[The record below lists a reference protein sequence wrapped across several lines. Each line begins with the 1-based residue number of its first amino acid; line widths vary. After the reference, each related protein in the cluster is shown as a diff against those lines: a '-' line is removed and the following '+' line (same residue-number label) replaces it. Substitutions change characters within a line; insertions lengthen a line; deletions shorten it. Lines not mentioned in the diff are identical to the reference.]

1 MEKELIDIFDVGNE
15 YIKKTKLEVQEMQKQ
30 IDRKMDKVK
39 SLQKAIIII
48 KEHIKYG

>member
-1 MEKELIDIFDVGNE
+1 
-15 YIKKTKLEVQEMQKQ
+15 MQKQ